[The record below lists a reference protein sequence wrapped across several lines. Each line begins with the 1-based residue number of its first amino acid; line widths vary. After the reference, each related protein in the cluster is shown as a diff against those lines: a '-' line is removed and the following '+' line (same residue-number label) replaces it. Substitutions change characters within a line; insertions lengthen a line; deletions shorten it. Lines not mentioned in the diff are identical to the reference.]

1 MYSVHTYTI
10 SFPNTHRNIILTV
23 NDISKMEENRLKTV
37 MQPIPNMWNIIN
49 IPQSLDKFHLNC
61 GQMARFEAVVGD

>member
-1 MYSVHTYTI
+1 
-10 SFPNTHRNIILTV
+10 
-23 NDISKMEENRLKTV
+23 MEENRLKTV